1 MKNRILSIALAL
13 GMLAMAFAAVPTH
26 AAIDYTGSVKT
37 TDNTGAA
44 KSTFVQGENVYVNV
58 MVMYQ
63 GDLANVPIQVRLVS
77 TTGGIVSHFHATT
90 PAPDLGY
97 FNSTTVGLGT
107 GSGFAGDSTA
117 YEVVVVYDAGGNPEI
132 ARATVIVMNEGLT
145 LVPEPID
152 PFLNPD
158 GLPYYPGQT
167 ITATVVTTHTSDFF
181 FVETLNESD
190 VIVMN
195 WTDQGAPTGF
205 WSKTFQIPN
214 DMKDGPY
221 WMYIK
226 DKAAPYATWYS
237 ESFEVQKYR
246 FSANADRD
254 WYLPGE
260 VAKIQYETIDI
271 ASFLME
277 TGVSVTY
284 SAHWLNSSG
293 NDTWSNLTLTGASGV
308 QEFTIPTDIS
318 LYEDVEIT
326 YWANESTRSA
336 EDMVT
341 LRFGIL
347 SGTVAAAQTD
357 YVPGDTVVVTVNA
370 HIGADDLPGANVD
383 ISVLVNG
390 TSVTSYGIGNLTTD
404 QEGKVVY
411 TFKLADSAAAGSY
424 IVKATISKVGVSTAR
439 ETVFQVDS
447 DGHIDVMLDKE
458 YYTSGDTVTATFT
471 PIWNNQVITLPTI
484 GYEFRTGL
492 GLLLFSNTT
501 ETTVTAE
508 LPEGYYG
515 WVSIDAFAWYNDV
528 PIGGGDK
535 ADVNLASLVLTV
547 DKNEYRP
554 GDTVTFNWQI
564 VTSVSAGTLIYEITD
579 ENGLKI
585 ATETPDYA
593 TSGSFEYVVPDTGA
607 PEELN
612 AKMWMTTSTGGYA
625 VAAAQSVLLTHHELK
640 IWVEKSTYADGAFK
654 PGDTVTVRYSIGAY
668 VHDQLPLYR
677 LVLWMGYNPI
687 SVNVLSSEPTGK
699 VKMQIPSDAP
709 SADVGIGAYLYDGTD
724 ADPIPTILSYDSTAL
739 TVNARNSGW
748 DRSVAGMSASDF
760 TILVL
765 IIVMILLLIV
775 MPFLKGRMDAPKA
788 PKPEPVPPPEAP
800 KTP

>member
-1 MKNRILSIALAL
+1 MGKPMNNRILSIALAL

-58 MVMYQ
+58 MAKALGV
-63 GDLANVPIQVRLVS
+63 LADVPIVIRLVNSAGTILDHRHVS
-77 TTGGIVSHFHATT
+77 TNT
-90 PAPDLGY
+90 PDLGY
-97 FNSTTVGLGT
+97 YNSTTVGLST
-107 GSGFAGDSTA
+107 GAGFVGDSTA
-117 YEVVVVYDAGGNPEI
+117 YDLVVVYDGPGNQEI
-132 ARATVIVMNEGLT
+132 ARATVIVMNEGLV
-145 LVPEPID
+145 LD
-152 PFLNPD
+152 PDP
-158 GLPYYPGQT
+158 GMLPYYPGQT
-167 ITATVVTTHTSDFF
+167 VTATVVTTHTSDFF
-181 FVETLNESD
+181 FVETLNETN

-205 WSKTFQIPN
+205 WSKTFQIPT
-214 DMKDGPY
+214 DMKDGSY

-226 DKAAPYATWYS
+226 DKASPYATWYS
-237 ESFEVQKYR
+237 VNFDVQKYV
-246 FSANADRD
+246 FSANADRH

-260 VAKIQYETIDI
+260 TARIQYVTIDI

-293 NDTWSNLTLTGASGV
+293 NDTWNNATLPGASGV
-308 QEFTIPTDIS
+308 QEFVIPTDIS

-341 LRFGIL
+341 LHFGIL
-347 SGTVAAAQTD
+347 TGSVDVDQTD

-370 HIGADDLPGANVD
+370 RVGGDDLPGANVEVT
-383 ISVLVNG
+383 VLING

-404 QEGKVVY
+404 QDGNVVH
-411 TFKLADSAAAGSY
+411 TFKLADSAATGSY

-439 ETVFQVDS
+439 QTVFQVDS
-447 DGHIDVMLDKE
+447 DGYIDVRLDKE
-458 YYTSGDTVTATFT
+458 YYTSGDTVTATFK
-471 PIWNNQVITLPTI
+471 PIWNNQEITLPMI
-484 GYEFRTGL
+484 GYQIQTGL

-501 ETTVTAE
+501 ETIVTAD

-515 WVSIDAFAWYNDV
+515 WVSVNAFAWYNDV
-528 PIGGGDK
+528 PIEGSDT

-547 DKNEYRP
+547 SNRQYRP

-564 VTSVSAGTLIYEITD
+564 VTSVSAGTLIYEIAD
-579 ENGLKI
+579 ENDVKL
-585 ATETPDYA
+585 ASDTPDYA
-593 TSGSFEYVVPDTGA
+593 TSGSFEFVVPETGA
-607 PEELN
+607 PAQLN
-612 AKMWMTTSTGGYA
+612 AKMWMTTAEGGYA
-625 VAAAQSVLLTHHELK
+625 EAAVQSVLLADHELK
-640 IWVEKSTYADGAFK
+640 IWVEKSKYADGAFK
-654 PGDTVTVRYSIGAY
+654 PGDTVVVHYSIGAY
-668 VHDQLPLYR
+668 THEQLPSYR
-677 LVLWMGYNPI
+677 LELEMGYNPI
-687 SVNVLSSEPTGK
+687 RVSVLLSEATGK
-699 VKMQIPSDAP
+699 VMMQIPSDAP
-709 SADVGIGAYLYDGTD
+709 SANVHIDAWIYDGTSTM
-724 ADPIPTILSYDSTAL
+724 PILLSSDSTAV
-739 TVNARNSGW
+739 TVNARESGW

-765 IIVMILLLIV
+765 IVVMILLLIV

-788 PKPEPVPPPEAP
+788 PKPEPVPPAPEAP